1 MANKYKKS
9 ASSLSTDLFGLNFSC
24 PIGAGP
30 GYDTNASKYNSLSP
44 CSFVESGPFYP
55 CEPPNLDHL
64 SFLKRRKAKKSALPS
79 VKTAIARI
87 QSHPPKSLI
96 LANIAPLPTHI
107 ECSAV
112 TEDLLTSFTLLYDFV
127 DMFVIDTFRKNNDG
141 VAPLQSLEF
150 LSETVDEILDMRL
163 CYEKNKAIF
172 LRITDDFPDQS
183 LPGLLDYMMY
193 SGIDGIIVGQDGN
206 PLEKVVKVREITR
219 DRYPIIACGDLDPEA
234 ADALFAQEVK
244 LLETNRRSARRILSH
259 LTDKK

>member
-24 PIGAGP
+24 PIGAGS

-127 DMFVIDTFRKNNDG
+127 DMFVIDTFRKTMT
-141 VAPLQSLEF
+141 ASLPCKALNSCPR
-150 LSETVDEILDMRL
+150 LSTRYSICGSVMKRT
-163 CYEKNKAIF
+163 KPF
-172 LRITDDFPDQS
+172 SFVLRMISPISPFPDFW
-183 LPGLLDYMMY
+183 
-193 SGIDGIIVGQDGN
+193 II
-206 PLEKVVKVREITR
+206 
-219 DRYPIIACGDLDPEA
+219 
-234 ADALFAQEVK
+234 
-244 LLETNRRSARRILSH
+244 
-259 LTDKK
+259 